1 MKTINK
7 LFAVAAMGL
16 VWCSAAQAAPVKA
29 TTAKAET
36 SAKAAAAK
44 PAPIEAA
51 DRVIAV
57 VNTRPLLASEL
68 ERRTKLLRNSLAATG
83 RALPPEERIRQEAL
97 NRLIDEEVLVQRA
110 LQNGIRVEGNMLE
123 RAIARIAEQ
132 NKVTIPQLQEKLR
145 ADGVTWQ
152 IFRDD
157 IRREILISQLREK
170 EVDNQ
175 MRVSEAEIDAYL
187 DGQGQAQGQKPEY
200 RIEQLLL
207 PLGAASRDT
216 LQSSANAML
225 ARARQGTSLTE
236 LAKENPAYQRSDLE
250 WRTADR
256 LPEVFVRAMA
266 GRRPGQM
273 GELVESQNGFHLL
286 RLTDLRILGGGPV
299 VSAYRS
305 QHVLLR
311 VDDPAS
317 EDRVRLQI
325 QDLRAQILAGTS
337 MEKIARRFSQ
347 DPGSAREGGVLD
359 WAYPGDF
366 VPEFERALMQ
376 LKIGEVSEPVRTT
389 FGFHLIRLLEEKRE
403 PIPVER
409 ARLAARLALR
419 EQRMEEAI
427 VTWTLEA
434 RADSFVEIRPNALT
448 AR

>member
-7 LFAVAAMGL
+7 FLAAPAAWASGFALGL
-16 VWCSAAQAAPVKA
+16 ALLASPAAQ
-29 TTAKAET
+29 TTAL
-36 SAKAAAAK
+36 AASTAQAS
-44 PAPIEAA
+44 
-51 DRVIAV
+51 DRVVAV
-57 VNTRPLLASEL
+57 VNNRPLLASEL
-68 ERRTKLLRNSLAATG
+68 DRRTRLLRSSLAATG
-83 RALPPEERIRQEAL
+83 RPMPSEARIRQEAL

-110 LQNGIRVEGNMLE
+110 LQNGVRVDANMLD

-132 NKVTIPQLQEKLR
+132 NKVSIPRLREQLQ

-152 IFRDD
+152 VFRDD
-157 IRREILISQLREK
+157 IRREILISQLRER
-170 EVDNQ
+170 EVDSQ
-175 MRVSEAEIDAYL
+175 MKVSEAEIDAYL

-207 PLGAASRDT
+207 PFAAGSRDA
-216 LQSSANAML
+216 LQERANAML
-225 ARARQGTSLTE
+225 TKARQGTSLVE
-236 LAKENPAYQRSDLE
+236 LAKDNAAYIRSDLE
-250 WRTADR
+250 WRTAER

-299 VSAYRS
+299 VSAYRA

-325 QDLRAQILAGTS
+325 EDLRSQIQAGRS
-337 MEKIARRFSQ
+337 MEQVARRFSQ

-366 VPEFERALMQ
+366 VPEFERALMR
-376 LKIGEVSEPVRTT
+376 LKIGELSEPVRTT

-427 VTWTLEA
+427 VNWTLEA
-434 RADSFVEIRPNALT
+434 RADSYVEVRPDAT
-448 AR
+448 TSAVR